1 MAQRRRSL
9 LFLPLVILLCSLA
22 GGLYG
27 PRVQVA
33 SAAGSEDDINKS
45 AKAFT
50 KVYGLVEDNFAD
62 PLNADK
68 AIYKG
73 AIPGMLRTLD
83 PHSNFFDPHEFQL
96 LREDQKGHYYG
107 VGMRVQARNGK
118 TIVIEPFKGSPAHKA
133 GLRPGDIIVAVND
146 KPTDNLNTTEVADML
161 KGPRGTTVKI
171 QVQREGSVQPIT
183 FEVVR
188 DGINRKS
195 VPDAIALRPGIHY
208 IYIESFNE
216 TTSPE
221 LEENLKKIGEN
232 NIKGLI
238 LDLRGNPGGLLNE
251 GVAVADKF
259 LNKGDVIVSHHGRAS
274 KEKVYTA
281 KNGNNGHEYPIV
293 VLVNRGSASAA
304 EIVSG
309 ALQDHDRAWILGD
322 NTFGKGLVQTV
333 YPLAENTGLALT
345 TAKYYTPSG
354 RLIQRDYS
362 NTSFFDYYYQNNK
375 DIKNPMDVKTTDG
388 GRTVYGGGGIAP
400 DEKFAPAKLD
410 KFETDLLRKQAF
422 FNFTRHYFGVNGIK
436 IQKGWAPDNILMTE
450 FHDYI
455 LKENVEFTEAD
466 FARDQDWVKR
476 ILEREMYG
484 TAFSSDDSRIFDIE
498 TDPLVL
504 KGIESLPK
512 AKTLL
517 DSSRKVI
524 VQRMAK

>member
-1 MAQRRRSL
+1 MAQRRRSF
-9 LFLPLVILLCSLA
+9 LFFPLIVVACSLA

-27 PRVQVA
+27 PRLVVA
-33 SAAGSEDDINKS
+33 SAASSEDDINKS
-45 AKAFT
+45 TKSFT
-50 KVYGLVEDNFAD
+50 KVYGLVEENFAD
-62 PLNADK
+62 PLSPDK

-107 VGMRVQARNGK
+107 VGMRVQSRNGK
-118 TIVIEPFKGSPAHKA
+118 TIVLEPFKGSPAHKA
-133 GLRPGDIIVAVND
+133 GLRPGDVIVKVNG

-171 QVQREGSVQPIT
+171 EVQREGSAEPLA
-183 FEVVR
+183 FDVVR

-195 VPDAIALRPGIHY
+195 VPEAITLKAGIYY
-208 IYIESFNE
+208 IFIESFNE

-221 LEENLKKIGEN
+221 LQDNLRRIGEN

-238 LDLRGNPGGLLNE
+238 LDLRANPGGLLNE

-259 LNKGDVIVSHHGRAS
+259 LNKGDVIVSHRGRAS
-274 KEKVYTA
+274 AEKVYTA
-281 KNGNNGHEYPIV
+281 KNGNHGLEYPIV
-293 VLVNRGSASAA
+293 VLVNRYSASAA
-304 EIVSG
+304 EIVAG
-309 ALQDHDRAWILGD
+309 AMQDHDRAWILGD

-333 YPLAENTGLALT
+333 YPLVENTGLALT

-362 NTSFFDYYYQNNK
+362 NTSFFDYYYRNNTET
-375 DIKNPMDVKTTDG
+375 KNPLDVKMTDG

-400 DEKFAPAKLD
+400 DEKYAPPKLSR
-410 KFETDLLRKQAF
+410 FESELLRKQAF

-436 IQKGWAPDNILMTE
+436 IQKGWEPDNSVMTE
-450 FHDYI
+450 FHDFL
-455 LKENVEFTEAD
+455 LKDGVQFTEAEL
-466 FARDQDWVKR
+466 AQDHEWVKR

-484 TAFSSDDSRIFDIE
+484 TAFSSDDSRIFDIQ
-498 TDPLVL
+498 TDPVVL
-504 KGIESLPK
+504 KAIDSLPK
-512 AKTLL
+512 AKALL
-517 DSSRKVI
+517 DSAKKVI
-524 VQRMAK
+524 VQRMSK